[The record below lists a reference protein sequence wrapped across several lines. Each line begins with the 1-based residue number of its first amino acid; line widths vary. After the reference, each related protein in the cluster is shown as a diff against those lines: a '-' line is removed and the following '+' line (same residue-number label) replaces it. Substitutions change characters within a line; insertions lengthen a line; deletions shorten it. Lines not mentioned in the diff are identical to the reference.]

1 MRLLLVEDNP
11 RLQTLLAEVLTEAG
25 FGTDI
30 AGTVADLLSLAGITP
45 YDLIVLDLGLPD
57 GDGLDAIRTL
67 RNEGVATPI
76 LIITARGSVDERV
89 KGLDAGADD
98 YLTKPF
104 NNAELLARVRAVLR
118 RPASVIGP
126 KIDVGNTSIDV
137 ASLEVTCNGQPVEL
151 RLSERRLLMR
161 LMRRSGNLVSKG
173 VLETSL
179 SDLGRDVSANAIEA
193 LVSRTRRT
201 LTDAGSDIV
210 IETVR
215 GVGYCLRERS
225 R

>member
-11 RLQTLLAEVLTEAG
+11 RLQTLLAEVLTGAG

-30 AGTVADLLSLAGITP
+30 AGTIDDLLSLAGATP

-67 RNEGVATPI
+67 RDDGVATPI

-104 NNAELLARVRAVLR
+104 NHAELLARVRAVLR
-118 RPASVIGP
+118 RPAAVIGP
-126 KIDVGNTSIDV
+126 KIEIGNTSIDV
-137 ASLEVTCNGQPVEL
+137 ASLEVTCNGRPLEL

-179 SDLGRDVSANAIEA
+179 SDLGRDISSNAIEA

-215 GVGYCLRERS
+215 GVGYCLKERG

>member
-11 RLQTLLAEVLTEAG
+11 RLRALLAEMLTSAG
-25 FGTDI
+25 FGLDV
-30 AGTVADLLSLAGITP
+30 AASVADLMSLARDTP

-57 GDGLDAIRTL
+57 GDGLDAIRSL
-67 RNEGVATPI
+67 RLFGVATPI

-89 KGLDAGADD
+89 NGLDAGADD

-118 RPASVIGP
+118 RPAAVAAQT
-126 KIDVGNTSIDV
+126 IDIGNTSMDMTTLAV
-137 ASLEVTCNGQPVEL
+137 SCNGQPIDL
-151 RLSERRLLMR
+151 RLSERRLLLR
-161 LMRRSGNLVSKG
+161 LMRRPGNLVPKSD
-173 VLETSL
+173 LETSL
-179 SDLGRDVSANAIEA
+179 SDLGRDISSNAIEA

-201 LTDAGSDIV
+201 LGEAGSDIV

-215 GVGYCLRERS
+215 GVGYRLKGRC
-225 R
+225 

>member
-11 RLQTLLAEVLTEAG
+11 RLQTLLAEVLTGAG

-30 AGTVADLLSLAGITP
+30 AGTIDDLLSLAGATP

-67 RNEGVATPI
+67 RDDGVATPI

-98 YLTKPF
+98 YLTKLF
-104 NNAELLARVRAVLR
+104 NHAELLARVRAVLR
-118 RPASVIGP
+118 RPAAVIGP
-126 KIDVGNTSIDV
+126 KIEIGNTSIDV
-137 ASLEVTCNGQPVEL
+137 ASLEVTCNGRPLEL

-179 SDLGRDVSANAIEA
+179 SDLGRDISSNAIEA

-215 GVGYCLRERS
+215 GVGYCLKERG

>member
-1 MRLLLVEDNP
+1 MNGFRGKRSDN
-11 RLQTLLAEVLTEAG
+11 
-25 FGTDI
+25 
-30 AGTVADLLSLAGITP
+30 
-45 YDLIVLDLGLPD
+45 LP
-57 GDGLDAIRTL
+57 
-67 RNEGVATPI
+67 
-76 LIITARGSVDERV
+76 
-89 KGLDAGADD
+89 
-98 YLTKPF
+98 
-104 NNAELLARVRAVLR
+104 
-118 RPASVIGP
+118 VIGP
-126 KIDVGNTSIDV
+126 KIEIGNTSIDV
-137 ASLEVTCNGQPVEL
+137 ASLEVTCNGRPLEL

-179 SDLGRDVSANAIEA
+179 SDLGRDISSNAIEA

-215 GVGYCLRERS
+215 GVGYCLKERG